1 MKNRQPLSTNL
12 LRLSTDKQ
20 QLLLLITPVQDEINL
35 AKLSKLFQTS
45 KYQNLKLNIEG
56 LKEALQAFHRLE
68 TENERATELQSVAI
82 ADRLDAK
89 LSISFDPLKMTAK
102 AQLIA
107 AYGGNALTIEQ
118 LQAEIQRL
126 EISHGINNKTLSL
139 LIEKSQEAKPGTAYQ
154 ATIAKGTQPV
164 NGVDAF
170 FKRLVETPKERLLKP
185 QKSDHG
191 RVDMHDLGKLITV
204 KPGCELMRKIPYSEG
219 KSGITVTGA
228 VVKHK
233 PGHDFAL
240 EAGENCE
247 ISASDENLLL
257 ATLAGIPKVLNHGMK
272 VDDVLLINNV
282 DIGYGNVN
290 YEGSIIIEGD
300 ICDGM
305 KVQSTGDITVS
316 GFVDS
321 ANIKC
326 GGDLIVGKGIIGHKI
341 EIGKELFSCEID
353 SKGSVVASFSQYSK
367 MNVGQDLTIKKQL
380 LHCYVTCEGDI
391 NVQDDSAS
399 KGTIIGG
406 YLRTSKGIN
415 TVTLGANAGTKTII
429 DLVGAYPKLMETK
442 KQINLAIIEEQKQLE
457 NLLTAQRKIDILPD
471 SEKKQSLDA
480 RLMLTKEN
488 VKKQLT
494 KLNNDLESNKAELQ
508 LYFEN
513 AKVITLKEMFNDV
526 LVSIG
531 RDSFRSNRN
540 YGPTKI
546 NVSNYK
552 LLADPYLK

>member
-1 MKNRQPLSTNL
+1 MRNRQLLSTEL
-12 LRLSTDKQ
+12 LQLSTDKQ
-20 QLLLLITPVQDEINL
+20 QLLLLITPLKSEINL
-35 AKLSKLFQTS
+35 AKLSELFQTS
-45 KYQNLKLNIEG
+45 EYHNLKLNIEG
-56 LKEALQAFHRLE
+56 LKEAVQAFHRLE
-68 TENERATELQSVAI
+68 TEKERASELQSVAI
-82 ADRLDAK
+82 ACRLDAK

-102 AQLIA
+102 AQLIS
-107 AYGGNALTIEQ
+107 AYGGTAVTIEQ
-118 LQAEIQRL
+118 LQAEIQSL
-126 EISHGINNKTLSL
+126 EISHGINKKTLYL
-139 LIEKSQEAKPGTAYQ
+139 LIEKSQESKPGTAYQ

-164 NGVDAF
+164 NGVDAIL
-170 FKRLVETPKERLLKP
+170 KRLVETPKERLLKP

-191 RVDMHDLGKLITV
+191 RVDMRDLGKLITV
-204 KPGCELMRKIPYSEG
+204 KPGSELMRKIPYSEG
-219 KSGITVTGA
+219 KPGINVTGEI
-228 VVKHK
+228 VKHK
-233 PGHDFAL
+233 PGNDFTL
-240 EAGENCE
+240 EAGENSE
-247 ISASDENLLL
+247 ISASDENLLV
-257 ATLAGIPKVLNHGMK
+257 ATLAGIPKALKHGMQ
-272 VDDVLLINNV
+272 VDDVLLIPNV

-316 GFVDS
+316 GFIES

-326 GGDLIVGKGIIGHKI
+326 GGDLIVGKGILGHKL
-341 EIGKELFSCEID
+341 EVGSELFSCEID
-353 SKGSVVASFSQYSK
+353 SKGSVIANFSQYSK
-367 MNVGQDLTIKKQL
+367 MNIGQDLTIKKQL
-380 LHCYVTCEGDI
+380 LHCHVICEGDI

-406 YLRTSKGIN
+406 YLRTNKGIN

-429 DLVGAYPKLMETK
+429 DLVGIYPKLMQVK
-442 KQINLAIIEEQKQLE
+442 KQINLTIIEEQKQLE

-488 VKKQLT
+488 VKRELT
-494 KLNNDLESNKAELQ
+494 KLNHEFENNKAELQ

-513 AKVITLKEMFNDV
+513 AKVITQKEMFNDV
-526 LVSIG
+526 SVSIG
-531 RDSFRSNRN
+531 RDTFRSNRN

-552 LLADPYLK
+552 LLVDPYLK